1 MSQNRIQVL
10 LHQFVLSRIHC
21 HNHSSILMSVFHDFS
36 SLISDFKNK
45 CFVLVLGQFVLI
57 FHNTLYHLTVQ
68 GLMLADALLHI
79 HDDLAVSLL
88 ERFLFVESVVGS
100 FA

>member
-1 MSQNRIQVL
+1 
-10 LHQFVLSRIHC
+10 
-21 HNHSSILMSVFHDFS
+21 MSVFHEFS

-45 CFVLVLGQFVLI
+45 CFVLILGQFVLI
-57 FHNTLYHLTVQ
+57 FYDTLDHLTVE
-68 GLMLADALLHI
+68 GLMLADALLHV

-100 FA
+100 FTRFTSSQILVCSIGHGPHA